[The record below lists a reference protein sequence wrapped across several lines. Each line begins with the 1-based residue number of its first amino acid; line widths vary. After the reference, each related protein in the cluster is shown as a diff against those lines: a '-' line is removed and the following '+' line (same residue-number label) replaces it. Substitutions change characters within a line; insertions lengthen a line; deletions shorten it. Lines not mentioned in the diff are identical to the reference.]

1 MVFSSLPFLFLFLTV
16 VLLVSHILPFRFR
29 NFFLLLA
36 NLVFYAYGEPVYVLI
51 MIGSILVNF
60 FAGLLMDKQSTQGRR
75 RAVLVVGIVLNLAA
89 LGVFK
94 YAGLFVSTLREIP
107 GLSSLPEVDIALPIG
122 ISFYTFQAV
131 SYLIDVYW
139 DDCAAS
145 HNLINFA
152 SYISLF
158 PQLIAGPIVRYA
170 DVAPQLDSRTTN
182 WNDFADGLSRFLV
195 GLGKKV
201 LLANQFGALIRAFR
215 ASESQ
220 SVLFYWVY
228 ALAFTLHIYFDFSGY
243 SDMAIGLSRMFGFTF
258 PENFRYPY
266 AALGIKDFWRRWH
279 ISLSGWF
286 RDYLYIPLGGNR
298 KGKVRTWLNQLI
310 VFFCTGLWHGAN
322 VTFIVWGLFHGALL
336 IAESSGL
343 LNVRK
348 WRFKGLAHMY
358 TLLMVTVG
366 FVIFRADTMGDAWL
380 YLKAMFT
387 SWSVGGVT
395 LRQAVG
401 YLTPY
406 FLLLTAAAALACTPV
421 WPRLQE
427 AARRRAETG
436 GGDGLARAVRAGSY
450 ALSGAALLLCLFAL
464 ATDSYNPFIYF
475 RF

>member
-1 MVFSSLPFLFLFLTV
+1 MRYHDIEGQLSSRTVTVDETAAGLRRFLAGLAKKM
-16 VLLVSHILPFRFR
+16 
-29 NFFLLLA
+29 LLA
-36 NLVFYAYGEPVYVLI
+36 NAMAVAADGIFGMDL
-51 MIGSILVNF
+51 SILS
-60 FAGLLMDKQSTQGRR
+60 AP
-75 RAVLVVGIVLNLAA
+75 AA
-89 LGVFK
+89 WIGAIA
-94 YAGLFVSTLREIP
+94 YLF
-107 GLSSLPEVDIALPIG
+107 
-122 ISFYTFQAV
+122 Q
-131 SYLIDVYW
+131 
-139 DDCAAS
+139 
-145 HNLINFA
+145 
-152 SYISLF
+152 
-158 PQLIAGPIVRYA
+158 
-170 DVAPQLDSRTTN
+170 
-182 WNDFADGLSRFLV
+182 
-195 GLGKKV
+195 
-201 LLANQFGALIRAFR
+201 
-215 ASESQ
+215 
-220 SVLFYWVY
+220 
-228 ALAFTLHIYFDFSGY
+228 IYFDFSGY

>member
-1 MVFSSLPFLFLFLTV
+1 MTFSSVSFLCLFLPAVFGLY
-16 VLLVSHILPFRFR
+16 HILPGARAK
-29 NFFLLLA
+29 NALLIAASL
-36 NLVFYAYGEPVYVLI
+36 LFYAWGEPVYILLMILSVLVNWLAGRW
-51 MIGSILVNF
+51 IGSARKGARLPMV
-60 FAGLLMDKQSTQGRR
+60 L
-75 RAVLVVGIVLNLAA
+75 AVVFNLAL

-94 YAGLFVSTLREIP
+94 YSGFLMETLGAVTGLA
-107 GLSSLPEVDIALPIG
+107 LPVPRISLPIG
-122 ISFYTFQAV
+122 ISFFTFQAM
-131 SYLIDVYW
+131 SYVLDVYW
-139 DDCAAS
+139 NPGQMQKS
-145 HNLINFA
+145 FWRLLL
-152 SYISLF
+152 YISFSPADRGAHRAVPRHRGAAFQPDGDGGRDGGGAAPVSGGAGQEDAFSQRHGGGRRRNFRHGSVYFERAGGLIGAIAYLF
-158 PQLIAGPIVRYA
+158 Q
-170 DVAPQLDSRTTN
+170 
-182 WNDFADGLSRFLV
+182 
-195 GLGKKV
+195 
-201 LLANQFGALIRAFR
+201 
-215 ASESQ
+215 
-220 SVLFYWVY
+220 
-228 ALAFTLHIYFDFSGY
+228 IYFDFSGY

-348 WRFKGLAHMY
+348 WRFKGLAHVY

>member
-1 MVFSSLPFLFLFLTV
+1 MSAPAAWIGAIAYLF
-16 VLLVSHILPFRFR
+16 
-29 NFFLLLA
+29 
-36 NLVFYAYGEPVYVLI
+36 
-51 MIGSILVNF
+51 
-60 FAGLLMDKQSTQGRR
+60 Q
-75 RAVLVVGIVLNLAA
+75 
-89 LGVFK
+89 
-94 YAGLFVSTLREIP
+94 
-107 GLSSLPEVDIALPIG
+107 
-122 ISFYTFQAV
+122 
-131 SYLIDVYW
+131 
-139 DDCAAS
+139 
-145 HNLINFA
+145 
-152 SYISLF
+152 
-158 PQLIAGPIVRYA
+158 
-170 DVAPQLDSRTTN
+170 
-182 WNDFADGLSRFLV
+182 
-195 GLGKKV
+195 
-201 LLANQFGALIRAFR
+201 
-215 ASESQ
+215 
-220 SVLFYWVY
+220 
-228 ALAFTLHIYFDFSGY
+228 IYFDFSGY

-298 KGKVRTWLNQLI
+298 KGRVRTWLNQLI

-348 WRFKGLAHMY
+348 WRFKGLAHVY